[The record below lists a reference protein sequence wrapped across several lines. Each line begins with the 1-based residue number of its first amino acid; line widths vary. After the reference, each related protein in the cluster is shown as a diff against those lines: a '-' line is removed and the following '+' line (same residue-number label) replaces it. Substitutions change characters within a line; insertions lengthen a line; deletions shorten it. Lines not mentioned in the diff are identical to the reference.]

1 MNSESIRYSE
11 KLPAEKLDV
20 LYKKQLIGAFV
31 RSGSSIAMWAIALL
45 SFFIG
50 AHKFYNFIGISVS
63 VLYLIVIN
71 FPILLVFKHITA
83 KRSYAYFSVFTYQL
97 EITGYTAI
105 IYFCGGI
112 EATYITLIYAALIA
126 YVGVVA
132 PRRHSFIVASLCAGT
147 YSLML
152 GLVYIDFLPYLSVL
166 FDFTPKLADQLLIL
180 AATLSLL
187 YIIAFI
193 SATSANKIK
202 IHKDNLH
209 HQNIKLEV
217 TNKKLTQ
224 EIEERERIG
233 DTLRESEEKYRTILE
248 SIEEGYYEANIRGD
262 LTFIN
267 DSMCKIL
274 WYSKDELIGLNNR
287 QFTDKETAQKVYE
300 VYNKV
305 YNTTKPIRG
314 FEFEIIRK
322 DGSKRHV
329 ECSVSLMKGLNDHP
343 IGFRGIV
350 RDVTERK
357 FAEKEKERLE
367 AQLKQAQKMEA
378 IGTLA
383 GGVAHDLNNFLSG
396 IISYPELLLMDL
408 PQDSALREPIL
419 GIKKSGEKASA
430 VVQDLLTLAR
440 RGMGITKVENLN
452 DIIDEYF
459 KSPEHKKLKS
469 DCPGVQF
476 EINLEPGL
484 LNIIG
489 SSVHLSKT
497 IMNLVSN
504 ATEAM
509 PRGGTVSISTENRYI
524 DTPMGQYDN
533 VKEGDYVVATIS
545 DTGVGIAS
553 KDIGRIFEPF
563 YSKKVMGRSGTG
575 LGMAVVW
582 GTVKDHNGYIDIQ
595 SSEGKWTTLILYFP
609 ATRKKLAKDETLIPI
624 EDYMGNG
631 ESILIVDDVE
641 EQRDIASKILKK
653 LGYLVTA
660 ASSGEEAFEY
670 MKNNS
675 VDLLVLDMIMDPGI
689 DGLETYKKI
698 LKLHPG
704 QKAIITSGFSETQRL
719 KETQK
724 LGAGQYI
731 KKPYFLENLGLAVK
745 AEIEK

>member
-1 MNSESIRYSE
+1 MNSESIHYSE
-11 KLPAEKLDV
+11 KMPAEKLDV
-20 LYKKQLIGAFV
+20 LYKKQFIGAFV
-31 RSGSSIAMWAIALL
+31 RSGASIAMWTFALIA
-45 SFFIG
+45 FFIG
-50 AHKFYNFIGISVS
+50 ALKIHHFIGISAS
-63 VLYLIVIN
+63 VLYLILLS
-71 FPILLVFKHITA
+71 FPTLMVFKHITVR
-83 KRSYAYFSVFTYQL
+83 RSYNYFSLFTNQL
-97 EITGYTAI
+97 EITGYTAV

-112 EATYITLIYAALIA
+112 EATYITLLYAALIA

-132 PRRHSFIVASLCAGT
+132 PRRHSFIVASLCVAT

-152 GLVYIDFLPYLSVL
+152 GLVYIGFLPHFSVI
-166 FDFTPKLADQLLIL
+166 FHFTPKLSDQLLVL
-180 AATLSLL
+180 AVVFAIL

-202 IHKDNLH
+202 THKDNLS
-209 HQNIKLEV
+209 HQNIELEI
-217 TNKKLTQ
+217 TNEKLTQ

-233 DTLRESEEKYRTILE
+233 ETLRESEEKYRTILE
-248 SIEEGYYEANIRGD
+248 TIEEGYYEVNIIGD

-267 DSMCKIL
+267 DTLCKVL
-274 WYSKDELIGLNNR
+274 LYSKDELTGMNNR

-300 VYNKV
+300 IYNKV
-305 YNTTKPIRG
+305 YNTGKPVKG

-322 DGSKRHV
+322 DGSKGHI
-329 ECSVSLMKGLNDHP
+329 ECSVSLMKGLENHP

-357 FAEKEKERLE
+357 FAEKAKERLE
-367 AQLKQAQKMEA
+367 DQLKQAQKMEA

-383 GGVAHDLNNFLSG
+383 GGVAHDLNNILSG

-408 PQDSALREPIL
+408 PQESALREPII

-430 VVQDLLTLAR
+430 IVQDLLTLAR
-440 RGMGITKVENLN
+440 RGVDKTKVENLN
-452 DIIDEYF
+452 DIIGEYF
-459 KSPEHKKLKS
+459 KSPEHKRLKY

-489 SSVHLSKT
+489 SGVHLSKT

-504 ATEAM
+504 AAEAM
-509 PRGGTVSISTENRYI
+509 PTGGTVSIRTENRYI
-524 DTPMGQYDN
+524 DTPMGGYDN
-533 VKEGDYVVATIS
+533 VKEGDYVLVTIS
-545 DTGVGIAS
+545 DTGVGIPS
-553 KDIGRIFEPF
+553 QDIGRIFEPF
-563 YSKKVMGRSGTG
+563 YTKKVMGRSGTG

-595 SSEGKWTTLILYFP
+595 SCEGKWTTLTLYFP
-609 ATRKKLAKDETLIPI
+609 VTRKKLADDKTLLPI

-631 ESILIVDDVE
+631 ESILIVDDME
-641 EQRDIASKILKK
+641 EQRKIASRILKK
-653 LGYLVTA
+653 LGYLVTTV
-660 ASSGEEAFEY
+660 SSGEEAFEY

-675 VDLLVLDMIMDPGI
+675 VDLLVLDMIMYPGI
-689 DGLETYKKI
+689 DGLETYKKV
-698 LKLHPG
+698 LRLHPG
-704 QKAIITSGFSETQRL
+704 QKAIITSGFSESERV

>member
-1 MNSESIRYSE
+1 MNSESIQYSE
-11 KLPAEKLDV
+11 KMPAEKLDV

-31 RSGSSIAMWAIALL
+31 RSGSSIAMWTIAPVA
-45 SFFIG
+45 FFVG
-50 AHKFYNFIGISVS
+50 ALKTYSFIGISAS
-63 VLYLIVIN
+63 VLYLNVLN
-71 FPILLVFKHITA
+71 FPILMVFKHITG
-83 KRSYAYFSVFTYQL
+83 KRRYDYFSVFFNQL
-97 EITGYTAI
+97 EIIGYTAV

-132 PRRHSFIVASLCAGT
+132 PWRHSFIVASLCVAS

-152 GLVYIDFLPYLSVL
+152 GLVYIGFLPHVVAI
-166 FDFTPKLADQLLIL
+166 FNFTPKLSDQLFIL
-180 AATLSLL
+180 AVVFSLL

-209 HQNIKLEV
+209 HQNIELEI

-224 EIEERERIG
+224 EIAERERIG
-233 DTLRESEEKYRTILE
+233 KTLRESEEKYRNILE
-248 SIEEGYYEANIRGD
+248 SIEDGYYEANIMGD

-274 WYSKDELIGLNNR
+274 GYSKDELIGMNNR
-287 QFTDKETAQKVYE
+287 QLTDKETAQNVYD

-305 YNTTKPIRG
+305 YKTGTPIKG

-322 DGSKRHV
+322 DGSKGHI
-329 ECSVSLMKGLNDHP
+329 ECSVSLMKSFEAHP
-343 IGFRGIV
+343 VGFRGIV

-357 FAEKEKERLE
+357 VAEKEKERLE
-367 AQLKQAQKMEA
+367 DQLKQAQKMEA
-378 IGTLA
+378 IGRLA
-383 GGVAHDLNNFLSG
+383 GGVAHDLNNILSG

-408 PQDSALREPIL
+408 PQDSDLREPIM

-430 VVQDLLTLAR
+430 IVQDLLTLAR
-440 RGMGITKVENLN
+440 RGVDITKVVNLN
-452 DIIDEYF
+452 DIIGEYF
-459 KSPEHKKLKS
+459 KSPEHERLKS

-504 ATEAM
+504 AAEAM
-509 PRGGTVSISTENRYI
+509 PRGGTVSICTENRYI
-524 DTPMGQYDN
+524 DTPMGGYDN
-533 VKEGDYVVATIS
+533 VKEGDYVVVTIS
-545 DTGVGIAS
+545 DTGIGIAS
-553 KDIGRIFEPF
+553 EDIGRIFEPF
-563 YSKKVMGRSGTG
+563 YTKKAMGRSGTG
-575 LGMAVVW
+575 IGMAVVW
-582 GTVKDHNGYIDIQ
+582 GAMKDHNGYIDIQ

-609 ATRKKLAKDETLIPI
+609 ATRKKMVNDETLLTI

-641 EQRDIASKILKK
+641 EQRKIASRILKK
-653 LGYLVTA
+653 LGYSVTA
-660 ASSGEEAFEY
+660 VSSGEEAFEY

-689 DGLETYKKI
+689 DGLETYKKV
-698 LKLHPG
+698 LGLHPG
-704 QKAIITSGFSETQRL
+704 QKAIITSGFSETERVKEAQR
-719 KETQK
+719 
-724 LGAGQYI
+724 LGAGPYI